1 MMKQRKV
8 LSLLLTLSLLI
19 SLCAAFAISASAANA
34 TRERALMLTP
44 AASASD
50 ENEGWAWDA
59 STQTLTLNNFNLDQT
74 SLSGTGNFNALS
86 IEDNFG
92 GTVDATIV
100 LKGQNSI
107 TAGSTGEDGKYSWGI
122 FIGGNCTITGDAD
135 SSLSV
140 ISGDATGNQGQ
151 SVGILTSGSL
161 KFESEGYIVVNSGG
175 GKAAN
180 VAVYSFGGITFKRG
194 TVTLTGETLACQAT
208 SDITLAD
215 NVSVKGDTSYMSSS
229 ITRDVKINSS
239 SSGSAF
245 AVGSTMAKT
254 ITATYTAPAAPE
266 KEQTMPFT
274 DVSVNDWYYTPQVTY
289 TVTAS
294 DGTTTTTEPETLDN
308 SAIKA
313 PVTISVALPLDMP
326 QENLY
331 VKHQLK
337 DGSFEYIKP
346 TIERNVATWQQS
358 SFSIVVLTADSRT
371 ATVKMNDLDVTLTP
385 EDVGKELPTVSRPG
399 KDFTGWT
406 FVINGVEY
414 PGGPYTKLT
423 DDLLTKLSEANE
435 VTATP
440 NFKDKTSSGG
450 SSSGKIDS
458 PNKPNK
464 PNQST
469 MGEAD
474 ASKFR
479 DVSTSDWYF
488 DAVQYVLEKGLMN
501 GTSDWTFA
509 PNDATTRGM
518 IVTILARV
526 EGVNTTGNPWYAA
539 GQKWAIANGISDGAN
554 MPGVITREQLATI
567 LFRYLNGFDLL
578 LHGAQLL
585 QRDRRMDC
593 AK

>member
-1 MMKQRKV
+1 MMKQRKA

-74 SLSGTGNFNALS
+74 SLSGTGSFNALS

-161 KFESEGYIVVNSGG
+161 EFESDGYIVVNSGG

-180 VAVYSFGGITFKRG
+180 VAVYSFGGIAFKRG

-215 NVSVKGDTSYMSSS
+215 NVSIKGDTSYMSSS

-254 ITATYTAPAAPE
+254 ITATYTAPATPE
-266 KEQTMPFT
+266 KEQTMPFA
-274 DVSVNDWYYTPQVTY
+274 DVSVNDWYYSSVYGAWKNKLISGASKNQYKPNNTL
-289 TVTAS
+289 TVA
-294 DGTTTTTEPETLDN
+294 ETIKL
-308 SAIKA
+308 SA
-313 PVTISVALPLDMP
+313 AL
-326 QENLY
+326 
-331 VKHQLK
+331 HQLQNDGKVTLANGTPWYSTYVEYAVNQGIIEK
-337 DGSFEYIKP
+337 DYL
-346 TIERNVATWQQS
+346 NY
-358 SFSIVVLTADSRT
+358 TAEQMNAPASRT
-371 ATVKMNDLDVTLTP
+371 EFVHIFFGAMDDYKALNDIADDKIPDVKMSDKNASEIYTFYRAGILTGSGSSGIFNP
-385 EDVGKELPTVSRPG
+385 DSTIKR
-399 KDFTGWT
+399 
-406 FVINGVEY
+406 
-414 PGGPYTKLT
+414 
-423 DDLLTKLSEANE
+423 SEAAAILNRM
-435 VTATP
+435 
-440 NFKDKTSSGG
+440 F
-450 SSSGKIDS
+450 
-458 PNKPNK
+458 
-464 PNQST
+464 
-469 MGEAD
+469 D
-474 ASKFR
+474 AS
-479 DVSTSDWYF
+479 
-488 DAVQYVLEKGLMN
+488 
-501 GTSDWTFA
+501 
-509 PNDATTRGM
+509 TRK
-518 IVTILARV
+518 TITL
-526 EGVNTTGNPWYAA
+526 
-539 GQKWAIANGISDGAN
+539 S
-554 MPGVITREQLATI
+554 
-567 LFRYLNGFDLL
+567 
-578 LHGAQLL
+578 
-585 QRDRRMDC
+585 
-593 AK
+593 